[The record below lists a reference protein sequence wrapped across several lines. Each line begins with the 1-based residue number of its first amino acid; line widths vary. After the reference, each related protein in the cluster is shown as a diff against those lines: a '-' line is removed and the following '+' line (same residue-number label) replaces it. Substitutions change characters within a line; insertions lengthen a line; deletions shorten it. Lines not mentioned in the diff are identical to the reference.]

1 MFKKQDAAKAAGV
14 SAPQK
19 EKAPTSEGKGAKV
32 SKHQYFTSAWRWAV
46 CEALF
51 IFAVVLLVLW
61 GTVQ

>member
-1 MFKKQDAAKAAGV
+1 MQVKQNAATAAGV
-14 SAPQK
+14 VITQK
-19 EKAPTSEGKGAKV
+19 ENAPTSEGKGAKV